1 MVLGPLFEADGD
13 FWGLG
18 DGVLALVLGDFLP
31 GDGVFARDAV
41 CLGEALFEELFE
53 PLEWFLQ
60 VEEPKKIRGKN
71 WIESLQKFQRFYS
84 PKKICFM
91 HYHKTNGG
99 CSS

>member
-1 MVLGPLFEADGD
+1 MESSLEMLSVWVKLSLKNF
-13 FWGLG
+13 
-18 DGVLALVLGDFLP
+18 
-31 GDGVFARDAV
+31 
-41 CLGEALFEELFE
+41 FE